1 MTRPIEI
8 ELRVR
13 DVDRSR
19 AFYRRIGVPVEEPE
33 THAGESER
41 HAHASWGS
49 WEAGADDFLLLSLYP
64 ATPGDATVVSI
75 GFVVDD
81 LDGAHRALSAA
92 GVEVVSAPADRPW
105 GRSATYRD
113 PDGNR
118 IGLTQR
124 PR

>member
-1 MTRPIEI
+1 MARPIEI

-19 AFYRRIGVPVEEPE
+19 AFYRLIGCPIDEPE
-33 THAGESER
+33 THKGEEDR

-49 WEAGADDFLLLSLYP
+49 WSAAADDFLLLSLYP
-64 ATPGDATVVSI
+64 ASAGAESRIAI

-81 LDGAHRALSAA
+81 LDAAHRALLGA
-92 GVEVVSAPADRPW
+92 GVEVIRAPEQRPW
-105 GRSATYRD
+105 GRMATYRD
-113 PDGNR
+113 PDGNSV
-118 IGLTQR
+118 GLTER

>member
-13 DVDRSR
+13 DIDRSR
-19 AFYRRIGVPVEEPE
+19 AFYRLIGVPVEEPE
-33 THAGESER
+33 VHEGEHDR

-49 WEAGADDFLLLSLYP
+49 WRQDADDFLLLSLYP
-64 ATPGDATVVSI
+64 AAPGEETRVAL

-81 LDGAHRALSAA
+81 IDATHQALVDAA
-92 GVEVVSAPADRPW
+92 TEVVQAPERRPW
-105 GRSATYRD
+105 GRMATYRD
-113 PDGNR
+113 PDGNSV
-118 IGLTQR
+118 GLTER